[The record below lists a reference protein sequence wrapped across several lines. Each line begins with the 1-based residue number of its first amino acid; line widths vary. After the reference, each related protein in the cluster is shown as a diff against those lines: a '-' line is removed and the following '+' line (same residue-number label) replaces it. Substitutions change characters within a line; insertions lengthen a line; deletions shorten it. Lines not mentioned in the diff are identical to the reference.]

1 MKKTLLIIGVLA
13 VILTS
18 CQKEAIVNFSYTT
31 ENKYDYN
38 YDVYYVQLTTFN
50 LSVNAVSYM
59 WELYDPYGDVV
70 TSYSESPVFKCYQTG
85 DYELKLYAYSKN
97 GDYKVEGKHIYISP
111 SGGGG
116 GGTDPDDPIDPPY
129 TPTNFTITWLRLENI
144 PMLDGDNASWD
155 TGLFGGGDPDIYFKI
170 YNANNQVVYTS
181 SSVEDLGSSDLPHT
195 WTGVNTMLSYNANQ
209 YFIKF
214 YDKDGD
220 LDSDDLMVNCILNPS
235 YLTYGTSSFT
245 WVASDYS
252 VRFVIGLSW

>member
-1 MKKTLLIIGVLA
+1 MKKTLLIIGLLA

-18 CQKEAIVNFSYTT
+18 CHKEAIVNFSYTT
-31 ENKYDYN
+31 TTKYDYD
-38 YDVYYVQLTTFN
+38 YDVYYVELSTIN
-50 LSVNAVSYM
+50 LSLYAVSYM
-59 WELYDPYGDVV
+59 WELEGPNGDLL

-85 DYELKLYAYSKN
+85 DYELRLYAYSKN

-116 GGTDPDDPIDPPY
+116 GGVDPY

-144 PMLDGDNASWD
+144 PMLDENNGSWD

-170 YNANNQVVYTS
+170 YNSNNQVVYTS
-181 SSVEDLGSSDLPHT
+181 SSVEDVSASDLPQT
-195 WTGVNTMLSYNANQ
+195 WTGVNTTLSYSASQ
-209 YFIKF
+209 HYIKF

-245 WVASDYS
+245 WVATDNS

>member
-1 MKKTLLIIGVLA
+1 MKKTLLFIGMLA

-18 CQKEAIVNFSYTT
+18 CHKEAIVNFSYTV
-31 ENKYDYN
+31 ENKYDYGLEAN
-38 YDVYYVQLTTFN
+38 YVLLSTYN
-50 LSVNAVSYM
+50 LSVNAVSYE
-59 WELYDPYGDVV
+59 WELIGPYGDVL
-70 TSYSESPVFKCYQTG
+70 TSYYESPSFKCYQTG
-85 DYELKLYAYSKN
+85 EYELRLYAYSKN
-97 GDYKVEGKHIYISP
+97 GDYKMEAKRIYINP
-111 SGGGG
+111 SNGGGEG
-116 GGTDPDDPIDPPY
+116 GGTDPIDPPY

-144 PMLDGDNASWD
+144 PMLDGNNGSWD

-181 SSVEDLGSSDLPHT
+181 NSVEDVSSSDLPHT
-195 WTGVNTMLSYNANQ
+195 WTGVNTTLSYNVNEH
-209 YFIKF
+209 YIKF

>member
-1 MKKTLLIIGVLA
+1 MKKTLLFIGMLA
-13 VILTS
+13 VILTA
-18 CQKEAIVNFSYTT
+18 CHKEAVVNFSYTT
-31 ENKYDYN
+31 TTKYDYN
-38 YDVYYVQLTTFN
+38 YDVYYVELSTIN
-50 LSVNAVSYM
+50 LSLYAVSYM
-59 WELYDPYGDVV
+59 WELEGPNGDLL

-85 DYELKLYAYSKN
+85 DYELRLYAYSKN

-116 GGTDPDDPIDPPY
+116 GVDPY

-170 YNANNQVVYTS
+170 YNSNNQVVYTS
-181 SSVEDLGSSDLPHT
+181 SSVEDVSASDLPQT
-195 WTGVNTMLSYNANQ
+195 WTGVNTTLSYSASQ
-209 YFIKF
+209 HYIKF

-245 WVASDYS
+245 WVASDNS

>member
-1 MKKTLLIIGVLA
+1 MKKTLLFIGMLA

-18 CQKEAIVNFSYTT
+18 CHKEAVVNFSYTT
-31 ENKYDYN
+31 TTKYDYD
-38 YDVYYVQLTTFN
+38 YDVYYVELSTIN
-50 LSVNAVSYM
+50 LSLYAVSYM
-59 WELYDPYGDVV
+59 WELEGPNGDLL

-85 DYELKLYAYSKN
+85 DYELRLYAYSKN
-97 GDYKVEGKHIYISP
+97 GDYKIEGKHIYINP

-116 GGTDPDDPIDPPY
+116 GTDPIDPPY
-129 TPTNFTITWLRLENI
+129 TPTNFTITWLRLEKI
-144 PMLDGDNASWD
+144 PMLDANNGSWD

-181 SSVEDLGSSDLPHT
+181 NSVEDLGSSDLPHT
-195 WTGVNTMLSYNANQ
+195 WTGVNTTLSYSANEH
-209 YFIKF
+209 YIRF

-220 LDSDDLMVNCILNPS
+220 LDSDDLMAGCILNPS
-235 YLTYGTSSFT
+235 HLTYGTSSFT